1 MRNQVVIFLY
11 FVFTLTLLLGI
22 SLTHSNAPNLGTLVS
37 LSSMLA
43 IMINLLID
51 IARR

>member
-1 MRNQVVIFLY
+1 MRNQLVISLY
-11 FVFTLTLLLGI
+11 FVFTIALLLGI
-22 SLTHSNAPNLGTLVS
+22 LLIHSKAPNLGTLVALMS
-37 LSSMLA
+37 TLA